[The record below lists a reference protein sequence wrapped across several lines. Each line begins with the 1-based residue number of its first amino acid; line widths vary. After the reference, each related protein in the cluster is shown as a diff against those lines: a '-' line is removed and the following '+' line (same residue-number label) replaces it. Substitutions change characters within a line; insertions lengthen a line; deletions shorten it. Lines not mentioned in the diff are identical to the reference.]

1 MNKKLISVIIPA
13 YNEEKTIVG
22 TIKETIE
29 VLNKIRGL
37 NYELIIVD
45 DGSIDKTSAVVN
57 KLRNRSVNNIKLE
70 SYFPNKGKGFA
81 LKKGA
86 LVARGDYILFMDA
99 DLEIHPDHLL
109 TFLNLLKQS
118 GADAVIGS
126 KTARDSMVTVP
137 LKRRIISSGYYF
149 LLKLLF
155 RLPVTDTQTGFKLFK
170 NQALKESIQ
179 KTFIDGYS
187 FDLELLVIMNIHNY
201 KIIESPV
208 KVDEL
213 RPRRINLIDSLP
225 MLKDTFAVF
234 KKYYFTRS
242 YN

>member
-13 YNEEKTIVG
+13 YNEEKTIIA
-22 TIKETIE
+22 TIKETIK
-29 VLNKIRGL
+29 VINNIKGL

-45 DGSIDKTSAVVN
+45 DGSIDNTCATVKQLAYQS
-57 KLRNRSVNNIKLE
+57 SYNIKVE

-86 LVARGDYILFMDA
+86 LAARGDYVLFLDA

-109 TFLNLLKQS
+109 IFLDLLKHS
-118 GADAVIGS
+118 RADAVIGS
-126 KTARDSMVTVP
+126 KIARGSVVKVP
-137 LKRRIISSGYYF
+137 LKRKIISSGYYF

-170 NQALKESIQ
+170 NPALSNCIQ
-179 KTFIDGYS
+179 KTSINGYV
-187 FDLELLVIMNIHNY
+187 FDLELLVIMKIHKY
-201 KIIESPV
+201 KVMESPI

-213 RPRRINLIDSLP
+213 RLRRISIIDSLP
-225 MLKDTFAVF
+225 MLKDTFVVF
-234 KKYYFTRS
+234 KRYYFTRS